1 MIINVISVRV
11 LPDYQLELGFDNG
24 ETKIFNFQKY
34 LDYKCYK
41 MLKDVN
47 EFNKA
52 RVSFGTISW
61 GGNIDIAPECLYE
74 NSVKI

>member
-1 MIINVISVRV
+1 MIINVINVKV
-11 LPDYQLELGFDNG
+11 LPDYQLELQFDNG

-41 MLKDVN
+41 ALNDIN

-52 RVSFGTISW
+52 RVSFGTVS
-61 GGNIDIAPECLYE
+61 
-74 NSVKI
+74 